1 VGWRYTAKRY
11 FSKYCVWTR
20 LSGDDATNMIDK
32 YVYDA
37 FCEYFDV
44 YLELAQNTFT
54 VLQEIGEVDHDSA
67 IDQGQNSYFLK
78 EIA

>member
-1 VGWRYTAKRY
+1 
-11 FSKYCVWTR
+11 
-20 LSGDDATNMIDK
+20 MIDK

-78 EIA
+78 EIAWRSYF

>member
-1 VGWRYTAKRY
+1 
-11 FSKYCVWTR
+11 
-20 LSGDDATNMIDK
+20 MIDK